1 MKLGEHYSDGVGTI
15 LRVAKIDK
23 DGSPSFVTN
32 DNRTGY
38 ALSTDGYIRFN
49 KEFAMTFEQVDQPI
63 VMPVYRLIAV
73 GFINATDGN
82 MARVRLTIINKDWEG
97 IVIPHLERSFMDDA
111 VMYLNRLGIR
121 VIGRSD
127 HGNILITDDLDT
139 PLVHEI

>member
-38 ALSTDGYIRFN
+38 LLSSDGYIRFT
-49 KEFAMTFEQVDQPI
+49 KECAMTFEQVVEPI

-82 MARVRLTIINKDWEG
+82 MALIK
-97 IVIPHLERSFMDDA
+97 
-111 VMYLNRLGIR
+111 
-121 VIGRSD
+121 IGRA
-127 HGNILITDDLDT
+127 L
-139 PLVHEI
+139 

>member
-1 MKLGEHYSDGVGTI
+1 MKLGEYYSDGFGTI

-38 ALSTDGYIRFN
+38 SLSSDGYIRFS
-49 KEFAMTFEQVDQPI
+49 KDIAMTFEQVEMPI

-82 MARVRLTIINKDWEG
+82 MARVRLTNINKDWEG

-139 PLVHEI
+139 PIVHKK